1 MNKYTIMNSIYIVKP
16 YSVGSKSAKV
26 KSLALV
32 IPAALREK
40 AGIVASS
47 NLMLQMDEKT
57 SQIILRNLDDMLEK
71 YKKSMPAANGRISSV
86 QQGSASK

>member
-1 MNKYTIMNSIYIVKP
+1 MDNIYIVQP
-16 YSVGSKSAKV
+16 YKVGSKSAKV

-32 IPAALREK
+32 IPAPLREK

-57 SQIILRNLDDMLEK
+57 SQITLRNLDDLLERF
-71 YKKSMPAANGRISSV
+71 KKSVPAAKGLVSYV
-86 QQGSASK
+86 QQESGTQ